1 MANTENHGGADYE
14 PAACPLCRSA
24 DAAVLYLQGPA
35 RIARCRACDL
45 VYAAVR
51 PTLEAMMR
59 IYSDSYFHERTQVSE
74 EFVEGRRTLHD
85 ILCEGV
91 LRRLPP
97 PRPGDRLLDI
107 GCGIGKTLLHARA
120 RGWTVEGIEPSAY
133 ASAYAREHL
142 GLAVRTG
149 VFQEGLVPP
158 ETFRAVVMLD
168 VIEHFYEPLPMLREI
183 HRILQPGGH
192 LALTTPN
199 VKGLSTRLF
208 GGRNYALD
216 ATLGGVG
223 HVTFFSEQTL
233 AAMLGMA
240 GFASVRSW
248 TGEVYVKNVTDWI
261 RRTFRLRQSGGD
273 LHKKARTALRPAPWT
288 VAAYHAVNAV
298 LRLTRLGDQI
308 TALAVKGPGGCPTK

>member
-1 MANTENHGGADYE
+1 MVHSQNPTGADYE
-14 PAACPLCRSA
+14 SAVCPLCRSG
-24 DAAVLYLQGPA
+24 DSAVLYIQGPA
-35 RIARCRACDL
+35 QIARCRTCGL

-85 ILCEGV
+85 LLCEGV
-91 LRRLPP
+91 LRKLPP

-120 RGWTVEGIEPSAY
+120 LGWTVEGIEPSAY
-133 ASAYAREHL
+133 ASAYARDQL
-142 GLAVRTG
+142 GLAVQTG
-149 VFQEGLVPP
+149 LFQTGLFAP

-168 VIEHFYEPLPMLREI
+168 VIEHFYDPLPMLCEI
-183 HRILQPGGH
+183 QRILQPGGY

-199 VKGLSTRLF
+199 VNGLSTRLF

-223 HVTFFSEQTL
+223 HVTFFSEKTL

-240 GFASVRSW
+240 GFESVRSW
-248 TGEVYVKNVTDWI
+248 TGEVYLKNLTDWG
-261 RRTFRLRQSGGD
+261 RRAFRLKQSGGD
-273 LHKKARTALRPAPWT
+273 LHKKARSALRPAAWT
-288 VAAYHAVNAV
+288 VAAYHAINAV

-308 TALAVKGPGGCPTK
+308 TALAIKASSGRRTK